1 MNNDV
6 NNDRQWL
13 LYIETLRANSRPVR
27 IDAVL
32 QKRMATF
39 IAARSAKLQKT
50 N

>member
-1 MNNDV
+1 MNNDA
-6 NNDRQWL
+6 NDRQWL

-39 IAARSAKLQKT
+39 IAARHAKLQQT
-50 N
+50 E

>member
-1 MNNDV
+1 MNNDA
-6 NNDRQWL
+6 NDRQWL

-32 QKRMATF
+32 QKRMAAF
-39 IAARSAKLQKT
+39 VAARSAKLQKT